1 MAVVRWALVEWVVW
15 GAWMA
20 NCDSS
25 DLVSD
30 SAHTCLCREKAP
42 HLPVP
47 YWNTSVERVAVSVG
61 MGTAE
66 AAAGLTEAQ

>member
-1 MAVVRWALVEWVVW
+1 MAVVGWALVEWVVW

-30 SAHTCLCREKAP
+30 SAYTCLCREKAP
-42 HLPVP
+42 YLPVP
-47 YWNTSVERVAVSVG
+47 Y
-61 MGTAE
+61 
-66 AAAGLTEAQ
+66 